1 MGRPEGAGQ
10 HRFTRG
16 DGVGE
21 VAPQE
26 QVSEETCSEGEGSEN
41 RTGKK
46 TQEIVIQVDIRLC
59 DASHDTGCHLHVINK
74 ITDTTEKVQQ

>member
-46 TQEIVIQVDIRLC
+46 HRKLLFRLISECVMQATTQAAIY
-59 DASHDTGCHLHVINK
+59 T
-74 ITDTTEKVQQ
+74 